1 MLRIKTVIG
10 FTGFFENIRHGIREI
25 NFKVR
30 YQVNEERIVS
40 MKRADDF
47 QERRKHIANLTDE
60 ELYQRFWKLT
70 EQVVDPLL
78 ALGKKNTTPSIERSV
93 LLRMGISS
101 LETKPIVDGC
111 MDRGL
116 MGKGAGHV
124 VYKLANAK
132 NMTVRE
138 AGTLLAQGK
147 CWDEAVA
154 LFKGGK

>member
-1 MLRIKTVIG
+1 
-10 FTGFFENIRHGIREI
+10 
-25 NFKVR
+25 
-30 YQVNEERIVS
+30 

-47 QERRKHIANLTDE
+47 QERRKHIAGLSDE
-60 ELYQRFWKLT
+60 ELYKRFWELT
-70 EQVVDPLL
+70 EQVVTPLL
-78 ALGKKNTTPSIERSV
+78 ELGKKNTTPSVERSV

-101 LETKPIVDGC
+101 LDTKPIVDGC

-124 VYKLANAK
+124 VYKLAKARNIS
-132 NMTVRE
+132 VQE

-147 CWDEAVA
+147 CWDEVTE